1 MVWAKVV
8 VPVLLVAAGGTAAV
22 AARSSSETVRTGG
35 SAVWIDNPPGGRAY
49 APGTISVQA
58 HAVAGTDIAALVLS
72 VDGDEVATD
81 RDLEVD
87 GDLVFATFRWEA
99 TVGDHELVVAQDGG
113 DGSRSDPRQVTI
125 AEGAPPAPETAADEP
140 EPKPSDE
147 TTTTTATGESTTTA
161 TSTTTT
167 STPAQTTT
175 TAGGGMATTT
185 SPVTVAPTAP
195 PTIPPTTAPRPRPQ
209 IQRAAL
215 SFLGSA
221 PRVYVRPT
229 CPGYTVDVVALVRD
243 ASSVTAVVE
252 GTSVGPIALGTSD
265 GATFQ
270 ATLRSGIWRDSDAG
284 NRRVIVTARN
294 AGGAVTATAG
304 TVQVIVN
311 CPKD

>member
-8 VPVLLVAAGGTAAV
+8 VPILLVAAGGTAAV
-22 AARSSSETVRTGG
+22 AARSGSEAVRTGG

-49 APGTISVQA
+49 APGTIAVQA

-72 VDGDEVATD
+72 VDGDEVASD

-99 TVGDHELVVAQDGG
+99 TVGDHELVVAQVGG

-125 AEGAPPAPETAADEP
+125 AEGAPPAPETAADGP
-140 EPKPSDE
+140 EPTPSDE
-147 TTTTTATGESTTTA
+147 TTTTAAGEPTATS

-167 STPAQTTT
+167 STPAPPT
-175 TAGGGMATTT
+175 TAGGGMATTAP
-185 SPVTVAPTAP
+185 PVTVAPTAP
-195 PTIPPTTAPRPRPQ
+195 PTVPPTTAPRPRPQ

-215 SFLGSA
+215 SFLGPA
-221 PRVYVRPT
+221 PRVYVRPS

-252 GTSVGPIALGTSD
+252 GTSVGPIALGTTD
-265 GATFQ
+265 GATYQ
-270 ATLRSGIWRDSDAG
+270 ATLRSGIWRDGDAG
-284 NRRVIVTARN
+284 SHRVVVTARN

-304 TVQVIVN
+304 TLQVIVT